1 MEDKRKKRKEAE
13 SDNFWETERDMEPE
27 HYGVEWEEDE
37 LKRMMRNVMKKKQ
50 MEPIGRRLVV
60 DGIIC

>member
-1 MEDKRKKRKEAE
+1 MEEIRKRGKRAE

-37 LKRMMRNVMKKKQ
+37 LKKMTRNGIKKSKWNLLGDGLSS
-50 MEPIGRRLVV
+50 ME
-60 DGIIC
+60 